1 MRLAQHS
8 VAMTPELLQCYEEST
23 TVRFSLMLHVN
34 MIHTVLAS
42 NLCDAQRYGLWKSC
56 TYTVAADGTT
66 MASGCGKKQPQM
78 TKLNKMEKC

>member
-8 VAMTPELLQCYEEST
+8 VAMTPELLQRYEEST
-23 TVRFSLMLHVN
+23 TVRCSLMLHVD
-34 MIHTVLAS
+34 MIHTFFAS

-66 MASGCGKKQPQM
+66 MASGCRPQM